1 MAQEE
6 LIADAVPAEPR
17 ARRLHSRVLRWLGIA
32 MIALLVLF
40 AGVVGWLHTNSG
52 REFVDEQIA
61 EVSMTRR
68 SEVRT
73 PPDHVPK
80 AGQKLNQQRHR
91 IGFRVWFH
99 QGDELTR

>member
-1 MAQEE
+1 MT
-6 LIADAVPAEPR
+6 PR
-17 ARRLHSRVLRWLGIA
+17 RTLASFRRVANQR
-32 MIALLVLF
+32 
-40 AGVVGWLHTNSG
+40 
-52 REFVDEQIA
+52 DEQIA